1 MFVLDVSLDKFEIWL
16 KIRWM
21 DVKLS
26 SEITAVFNVAA
37 MAAAWSSNF
46 VIYKVLIFTGAD
58 LDFAVTNDGLIL
70 QSQRIKIGCCCV
82 GLNRCVCKY
91 IYFCSL
97 YFLYLETMY
106 HLGYFAF
113 CNCLNLSFHFRHFVR
128 IVSGICSSQSYLIFR
143 RSWTINLEH
152 SLKYLVWFLERF
164 LCSTFIIN
172 VYELKFNNITN
183 TLSIE

>member
-1 MFVLDVSLDKFEIWL
+1 MLVLDVSLDKFEIWL

-91 IYFCSL
+91 IYFCYL

-152 SLKYLVWFLERF
+152 SLK
-164 LCSTFIIN
+164 
-172 VYELKFNNITN
+172 
-183 TLSIE
+183 